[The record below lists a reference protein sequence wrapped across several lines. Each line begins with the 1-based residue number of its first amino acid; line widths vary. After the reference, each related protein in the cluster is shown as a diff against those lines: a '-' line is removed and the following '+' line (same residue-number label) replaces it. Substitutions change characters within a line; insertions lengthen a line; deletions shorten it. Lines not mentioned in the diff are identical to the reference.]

1 MIRNAALMR
10 KLVFVFTLIAQS
22 PIFCAGR
29 TEPELPAAA
38 DRAALPA
45 PDADGFVAL
54 FNGHDLAGWTGL
66 ADYWSVK
73 DGSISGHETMEMSRQ
88 TFLILSALKVTDFEL
103 HFRYRFASPDGNSAV
118 QFRSVILDPKAYVV
132 GGYQADL
139 DAKALFDGSI
149 YDEAGKAGNRGT
161 KSSRGEKT
169 NWDARNTRYVEP
181 LALNGA
187 ELGALIMPGSWNDAV
202 LKV

>member
-1 MIRNAALMR
+1 
-10 KLVFVFTLIAQS
+10 
-22 PIFCAGR
+22 
-29 TEPELPAAA
+29 
-38 DRAALPA
+38 
-45 PDADGFVAL
+45 
-54 FNGHDLAGWTGL
+54 
-66 ADYWSVK
+66 
-73 DGSISGHETMEMSRQ
+73 MEMSRQ

-103 HFRYRFASPDGNSAV
+103 HFRYRFASPDGNSGV

-161 KSSRGEKT
+161 MSSRGEKT
-169 NWDARNTRYVEP
+169 IWDARNRRYVEP

-187 ELGALIMPGSWNDAV
+187 ELGALIIPDGWNDAV
-202 LKV
+202 LKVEGNHIIYGINGHVMTDLIDDSPAALRGGILALQLHQGFTMDVRFKDIRIKILH